1 MYLSVPFVGDAR
13 DLNFFPSHVVVVAAV
28 VVDGGAADAYFAASA
43 RASADFSS
51 PSFGHFQNVMS
62 LAQSEIPVILNL
74 FYLLIS
80 SSIFFLGFP
89 DHSGNFSKK
98 LLKHYILFPR
108 ENSGVYN
115 IHRYIFNYK
124 IVELPVR

>member
-80 SSIFFLGFP
+80 SSIFFLGFFFFFLFGILFFL
-89 DHSGNFSKK
+89 SLS
-98 LLKHYILFPR
+98 LSLYILHANR
-108 ENSGVYN
+108 MMEYQHHHHQKNTA
-115 IHRYIFNYK
+115 RYYK
-124 IVELPVR
+124 